1 MFHVTDTDTD
11 SAVGSLVV
19 SRVAADANANAN
31 ARRRSAPLRAAAAW
45 SSRRFIAGNKQ
56 ARTSSLSRTLFHRV
70 GRGKPE
76 YSRRSVIVMVM
87 VGLSKCQDNEAAGI

>member
-1 MFHVTDTDTD
+1 VFHVTDTDTD

-56 ARTSSLSRTLFHRV
+56 ARTHCQGHYFIVLGEESRSIVEDPSS
-70 GRGKPE
+70 
-76 YSRRSVIVMVM
+76 
-87 VGLSKCQDNEAAGI
+87 